1 MAPKVLVTRI
11 LPPQTQA
18 RLLEQDFDLFQW
30 QQDCSIPRDVLLEKI
45 KGTSFVVVFVP
56 VTMH

>member
-30 QQDCSIPRDVLLEKI
+30 QQDCCIPRDVLLEKI
-45 KGTSFVVVFVP
+45 KGIILLFSPLAAV
-56 VTMH
+56 